1 MNEPGQRDRMK
12 RDAPYLMFEI
22 TSDDGFSVQADT
34 CEGNVQIRI
43 LQGHIIHLSEILVL
57 VCVSE
62 FSSIF
67 TNY

>member
-1 MNEPGQRDRMK
+1 MLTSDGYEMNEPGQRDRTK

-43 LQGHIIHLSEILVL
+43 VQCHIVQLSEFLV
-57 VCVSE
+57 
-62 FSSIF
+62 
-67 TNY
+67 